1 MSEFDKVC
9 RGLQL
14 MGCSYFYSTDGKN
27 VFINAYNKLRATG
40 VEDIHPEVHVTVRWK
55 FSKRHADG
63 ISEERYEWVTR
74 DLDNEPNREQIQEIL
89 S

>member
-14 MGCSYFYSTDGKN
+14 IGCSYFFSTDGDN
-27 VFINAYNKLRATG
+27 VFVNAYNLLRMTG
-40 VEDIHPEVHVTVRWK
+40 IEDPRPEAHVTVRWK
-55 FSKRHADG
+55 FSKRNLDG
-63 ISEERYEWVTR
+63 VAEQFFQWMER
-74 DLDNEPNREQIQEIL
+74 DLNSEPSREQIQEIL